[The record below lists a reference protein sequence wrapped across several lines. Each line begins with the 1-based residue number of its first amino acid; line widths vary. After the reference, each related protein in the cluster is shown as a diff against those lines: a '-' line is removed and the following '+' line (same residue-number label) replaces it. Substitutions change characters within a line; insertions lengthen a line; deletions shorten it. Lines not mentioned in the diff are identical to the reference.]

1 MRKLRLYIAT
11 SHPFMRV
18 DEYRALIG
26 LPLTTAR
33 NEFCAFAADPE
44 SGIHTRGRGAHR
56 MYVRG
61 SSRK

>member
-1 MRKLRLYIAT
+1 
-11 SHPFMRV
+11 MRV

-56 MYVRG
+56 MYVQG